1 MPKQISKQ
9 EIVELYKETSK
20 SLVNFVRAFVIPKP
34 IQPAKFHYWL
44 SDVLL
49 KHNFNV
55 AIEGFRESGKT
66 SFVVYGYPLYCLT
79 FPHPDRSYIVIL
91 KASDELAKYKL
102 KEIRDMYLG
111 NKLLS
116 ANVAKVY
123 QQGEVLDV
131 ATKEGVRIR
140 MEAYGKGVNVRGLT
154 WQTKRPD
161 IIIMDDIQKRE
172 DVESL
177 TVADRDWEWFL
188 SEVYMMSKQSRIFMI
203 GNNLGDRCIIE
214 RLSGN
219 AQEFGFKFYRIPALK
234 DDRAT
239 WEAKF
244 SKEYLET
251 EKRAYQN
258 AGKLDIWLR
267 ERMCISTSEETR
279 VFKKEYFKYYDKLPK
294 GTYNYIISIDLASS
308 KNKNADYTA
317 ITVLAVNSDNHRF
330 IEDIVYGRFSVD
342 EIIDHLFNL
351 VAKYRPVKVVIEKV
365 AFQAVMEQLIQKEQ
379 IRRNVFFNVQMFIP
393 KGRKED
399 RIKTLQPLYAAGA
412 IWHKEKA
419 DYLHELETELL
430 MFTENGVKSEHD
442 DLIDSLEMANRFA
455 VVPNVA
461 WDNVEMPKA
470 AAAY

>member
-1 MPKQISKQ
+1 MPKQINKQ

-34 IQPAKFHYWL
+34 IQPARFHYWL

-111 NKLLS
+111 NKLMS

-123 QQGEVLDV
+123 QQGEVLDI

-214 RLSGN
+214 RLSAN
-219 AQEFGFKFYRIPALK
+219 AQEFGFKFFRIPALK
-234 DDRAT
+234 DGRPT

-244 SKEYLET
+244 SKEYLEA

-379 IRRNVFFNVQMFIP
+379 IRRNVFFNVQMFVP
-393 KGRKED
+393 RGKKED

-412 IWHKEKA
+412 IWHKENA

-430 MFTENGVKSEHD
+430 MFTEKGVKSEHD

-461 WDNVEMPKA
+461 WDNIEMPKA